1 MKKQEHAQAQVDST
15 VSLPEPLDLPDA
27 NLVIRSSDLV
37 KFHVHKS
44 ILAMVSPFFKDLLSL
59 PQPSDGE
66 VIEGLPVVQLS
77 EDAELLNSLISMLYP
92 VRPVIPKSYE
102 KVLSLLAACQK
113 YDMDQVQSSIRA
125 EVDRGAFPAPVG
137 IEVFS
142 AYAIA
147 RAKGLVPEME
157 KAARL
162 SLDYPMTFTTL
173 GDGLRLFEGWALRDL
188 AHFRKRC
195 RDTLVTCLAPYLG
208 VLGPSQIW
216 VGCHSDVPSRS
227 YRVQRGDFPSWLRQV
242 LLQNDNLKLFTH
254 PLTTPSNIRKEY
266 LTAIQNHGGCNLCF
280 EVHTKKGSTFCT
292 ELESKMALALDTVRG
307 PLGPLLDNEVYEGAP
322 PVLVGK
328 R

>member
-1 MKKQEHAQAQVDST
+1 
-15 VSLPEPLDLPDA
+15 
-27 NLVIRSSDLV
+27 
-37 KFHVHKS
+37 
-44 ILAMVSPFFKDLLSL
+44 MVSPFFKDLLSL

-77 EDAELLNSLISMLYP
+77 EDAELLNCLISMLYP

-102 KVLSLLAACQK
+102 KVLYLLAACQK
-113 YDMDQVQSSIRA
+113 YDMVQVQSSIRA

-147 RAKGLVPEME
+147 RAKGLIPEME

-162 SLDYPMTFTTL
+162 SLDYPMTFKTL
-173 GDGLRLFEGWALRDL
+173 EEGLRSFEGWALRDL

-195 RDTLVTCLAPYLG
+195 RDTLVTCLAPYLD
-208 VLGPSQIW
+208 VLSPSSIW
-216 VGCHSDVPSRS
+216 FGCHNAMRS
-227 YRVQRGDFPSWLRQV
+227 QRYRLPTSGFPPDWLRQ
-242 LLQNDNLKLFTH
+242 LLSQNDNLKLFTH
-254 PLTTPSNIRKEY
+254 PLTTRSNIRKEY
-266 LTAIQNHGGCNLCF
+266 LTAIQNHDSCSSCF
-280 EVHTKKGSTFCT
+280 EVHAKKGSTFCT
-292 ELESKMALALDTVRG
+292 ELENKMSLALDTVVQSH
-307 PLGPLLDNEVYEGAP
+307 LLDTEVPEDAP